1 MNREIKFKAWD
12 IGNNNWLS
20 DKNCVYLDDE
30 GDAYIMVNGAATDHL
45 KIVHAHICLY
55 TGLKDK
61 NGKEIYE
68 GDIVTGKAKNDF
80 RWPMR
85 GKVEFINGGFAFN
98 VGQQSLDNDNDYYCY
113 PWTHDD
119 FEVIGNIYEHSHLL
133 KTEQ

>member
-1 MNREIKFKAWD
+1 MWSGKRMYYD
-12 IGNNNWLS
+12 IEEVMECLMQQMAF
-20 DKNCVYLDDE
+20 DHKDE
-30 GDAYIMVNGAATDHL
+30 TTVDYNHVGDGSAFL
-45 KIVHAHICLY
+45 QF